1 MRNIPIV
8 LRNIIIINVIMFIAT
23 LIIGDTMSLKFA
35 LFPVDSGY
43 FKIHQLITHMF
54 MHGGF
59 FHIFFNMYSLFFFGI
74 MLEQVWG
81 PKKFLL
87 YYMLTGLGAAACH
100 LGVMHLQGV
109 TYPIPTVGASG
120 AVYGVLLA
128 YGMLFPNNRITMVF
142 PIPITLKAKWF
153 VCIFGAIEL
162 VCGVFDTGSGVAH
175 FAHLGGMVF
184 GLILLLLWRKR
195 DRMYTEY

>member
-1 MRNIPIV
+1 MYLLYCVGMV
-8 LRNIIIINVIMFIAT
+8 LE
-23 LIIGDTMSLKFA
+23 
-35 LFPVDSGY
+35 
-43 FKIHQLITHMF
+43 H
-54 MHGGF
+54 
-59 FHIFFNMYSLFFFGI
+59 
-74 MLEQVWG
+74 VWG

-109 TYPIPTVGASG
+109 TYPQPTVGASG

-128 YGMLFPNNRITMVF
+128 YGMLFPNSRITMIF

-162 VCGVFDTGSGVAH
+162 ILGVFDTGSGIAH

-184 GLILLLLWRKR
+184 GLILILIWKR
-195 DRMYTEY
+195 GNRMYTEY